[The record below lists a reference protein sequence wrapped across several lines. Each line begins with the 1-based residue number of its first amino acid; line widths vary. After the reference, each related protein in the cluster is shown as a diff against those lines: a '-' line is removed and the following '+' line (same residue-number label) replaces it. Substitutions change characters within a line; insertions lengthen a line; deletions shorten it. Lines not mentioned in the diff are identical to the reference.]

1 MPQQSN
7 LFSSSPP
14 SGSTVQERQAAPQ
27 RPSRIPLWL
36 RRVELYLYVIIR
48 IYIGVIVLVLP
59 WYAPLWADNQL
70 LNHFPRLATFL
81 MYGAV
86 RGVVSGLGLLIC
98 GSRSSKRCTSADPL
112 HESMT
117 EKTGKPPHLHRAPL
131 SYQNPAFI
139 NSPDGRLVRIMS
151 EYFEP
156 LARFRRRTHSR
167 HCRVFRLGT
176 ISRN

>member
-14 SGSTVQERQAAPQ
+14 SGSTVQERQAPPQ

-70 LNHFPRLATFL
+70 LNHFRAWPRFSCMERSAGWYLA
-81 MYGAV
+81 
-86 RGVVSGLGLLIC
+86 SGC
-98 GSRSSKRCTSADPL
+98 
-112 HESMT
+112 
-117 EKTGKPPHLHRAPL
+117 
-131 SYQNPAFI
+131 
-139 NSPDGRLVRIMS
+139 
-151 EYFEP
+151 
-156 LARFRRRTHSR
+156 
-167 HCRVFRLGT
+167 
-176 ISRN
+176 

>member
-14 SGSTVQERQAAPQ
+14 SGSTVQDRQVAPQ

-70 LNHFPRLATFL
+70 LNHFPHLATFL
-81 MYGAV
+81 MYGAI
-86 RGVVSGLGLLIC
+86 RGMVSGLGLLNLWIAVVEAVHFR
-98 GSRSSKRCTSADPL
+98 GSTS
-112 HESMT
+112 
-117 EKTGKPPHLHRAPL
+117 
-131 SYQNPAFI
+131 
-139 NSPDGRLVRIMS
+139 
-151 EYFEP
+151 
-156 LARFRRRTHSR
+156 
-167 HCRVFRLGT
+167 
-176 ISRN
+176 